1 MCTTRSG
8 HLQFGLLSAEQMRQQ
23 AHLHVVSKTLY
34 SQDTARKPVPYGVLD
49 HRMVSVCVSGGWRGG
64 ECVSVRHC
72 KWKRNCSVSVVPTNS
87 TLAQTIRNNGC
98 VRIIRANLVN
108 FLLLADTKRR
118 TCTYCTVDAGELYTY
133 HSVYYNPPLPPGHQP
148 EGLVM

>member
-1 MCTTRSG
+1 M
-8 HLQFGLLSAEQMRQQ
+8 
-23 AHLHVVSKTLY
+23 
-34 SQDTARKPVPYGVLD
+34 
-49 HRMVSVCVSGGWRGG
+49 
-64 ECVSVRHC
+64 SVRHC

-133 HSVYYNPPLPPGHQP
+133 HSVYNSPPPPGHQP